1 MMKIKEV
8 PLKKMYKIQ
17 KNVGG
22 EFSHSSSIMI
32 RGAYN
37 SLVWLPLPTDSGP
50 SFSPCST
57 VSLATPPLTAIIC
70 CAPPSTLPHSKP
82 HKVLSGLCLCTCQS
96 PLANPTPFESLTARY
111 LHQNG
116 FGFSSRRLSVCC
128 TATTPNLLCHL
139 HLSEFLKTY
148 LKR

>member
-22 EFSHSSSIMI
+22 EFSHRFAIMI

-50 SFSPCST
+50 SFSPW
-57 VSLATPPLTAIIC
+57 
-70 CAPPSTLPHSKP
+70 
-82 HKVLSGLCLCTCQS
+82 
-96 PLANPTPFESLTARY
+96 
-111 LHQNG
+111 
-116 FGFSSRRLSVCC
+116 
-128 TATTPNLLCHL
+128 
-139 HLSEFLKTY
+139 
-148 LKR
+148 